1 MAYLTRNELIFQTN
15 VSKIIP
21 DIKLVRRL
29 NDDLIVQSISHG
41 KSKIVYN
48 HSSIPIQQ
56 DCSKIF

>member
-29 NDDLIVQSISHG
+29 NDDLIVQSINHG
-41 KSKIVYN
+41 KSKKVYN
-48 HSSIPIQQ
+48 YSSTPVQQ